1 MLPIGHIVFQILLT
15 YYLIKFFHITDDM
28 QKGDGNES
36 ADSTSSSSYES
47 FEFKN
52 EDEEDNR
59 ESTNLF
65 DDTVNSLT
73 PPTGKFTKQ

>member
-1 MLPIGHIVFQILLT
+1 
-15 YYLIKFFHITDDM
+15 M